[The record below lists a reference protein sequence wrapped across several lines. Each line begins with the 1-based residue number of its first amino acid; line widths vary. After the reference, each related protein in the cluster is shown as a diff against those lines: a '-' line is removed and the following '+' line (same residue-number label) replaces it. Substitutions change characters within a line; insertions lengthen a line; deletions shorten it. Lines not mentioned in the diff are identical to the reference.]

1 MIVLKII
8 GILLLAVLGLG
19 IVLAVLLMCL
29 PERVEV
35 RRRLPDGP
43 LRVRIGFGPVRRV
56 WTLGQTGKS
65 KQKRQK
71 KPEKVPAKPKEKKPR
86 APMIDVRKLDY
97 EQALSLALD
106 LIDDMAGTMTW
117 ERLHVTVILHTPDAA
132 QTGNLLG
139 ALSALIG
146 NLYPYFERA
155 FVLKDTKIVLD
166 ADFDAE
172 QTVWGVDCSVMTRIG
187 RFPRVFWRRR
197 KALWALWKSIRT
209 TKEEAKQWEAEHA
222 ASQPMEQR

>member
-8 GILLLAVLGLG
+8 GILLLVILGLWIG
-19 IVLAVLLMCL
+19 LAVLLMCL
-29 PERVEV
+29 TV
-35 RRRLPDGP
+35 RIEIKRRMPDGP
-43 LRVRIGFGPVRRV
+43 LRVRIGFGPIRRV
-56 WTLGQTGKS
+56 WTPGQARKA
-65 KQKRQK
+65 KPQK
-71 KPEKVPAKPKEKKPR
+71 KKESEKEPEKPKEKKPR
-86 APMIDVRKLDY
+86 APMVDIRKLDY

-117 ERLHVTVILHTPDAA
+117 ERLHVSVILHTSDPA

-139 ALSALIG
+139 ALCAWTG

-172 QTVWGVDCSVMTRIG
+172 KTVWGVDISVMTRMG
-187 RFPRVFWRRR
+187 RFPRMFWRRR
-197 KALWALWKSIRT
+197 KALWALWKSIRM
-209 TKEEAKQWEAEHA
+209 TKEDIKQWEAEHT
-222 ASQPMEQR
+222 ASQPLDSR